1 MLTPREIIAQAW
13 TITTTEKSL
22 RRWGFFGTL
31 FEILLDVKLLIYQ
44 VYFVYSYFKG
54 EGGGFFDIEIYL
66 YQNIPFWVFVTFVTL
81 FGILVFIELFA
92 PSLAA
97 GAIIGL
103 SAKAHAKEPVK
114 GGFVLALYNFF
125 PILAVHEIFIF
136 TSLAIFVTAISIILR
151 YGSGMQEFLIVVA
164 TIVWIVSNIL
174 KFFSTFIE
182 PAIVVEKLGIFAG
195 AAKSVKL
202 IMSFIPHVAF
212 LLMLLTII
220 SLRIFANT
228 LIILL
233 VPTVIIGGG
242 ILLTYVVQPVIS
254 FTIAGIVGLVLTFV
268 AAYFFTYLHIFKHAV
283 WTIMYMELI
292 KEKEMDKIGT

>member
-13 TITTTEKSL
+13 TITTTERSL

-31 FEILLDVKLLIYQ
+31 FEILLDIKLITYQ
-44 VYFVYSYFKG
+44 VYFLYSYFQG
-54 EGGGFFDIEIYL
+54 EDAGLFDIEIYL
-66 YQNIPFWVFVTFVTL
+66 YETIPFWLFVTL
-81 FGILVFIELFA
+81 ITLFCLLLVVEMFA

-103 SAKAHAKEPVK
+103 SAKAHAKQKVN
-114 GGFVLALYNFF
+114 GGFILSLYNFF

-136 TSLAIFVTAISIILR
+136 TSLSIFTTAISLILR
-151 YGSGMQEFLIVVA
+151 YGSGMEVFLITVA
-164 TIVWIVSNIL
+164 ALVWIISNIL

-195 AAKSVKL
+195 GAKSVKL

-212 LLMLLTII
+212 LFLLLTVITV
-220 SLRIFANT
+220 RIFINT

-233 VPTVIIGGG
+233 VPTVVIGGG
-242 ILLTYVVQPVIS
+242 ILLTYVAEPAIS
-254 FTIAGIVGLVLTFV
+254 YTIAGIVGLILTFV

-292 KEKEMDKIGT
+292 KEKELDTIE